1 MPSITMNKLILT
13 FIFLLSFSFFLKAQK
28 SFSSDELFK
37 NARDAA
43 FESKNYDKAKELA
56 YQALNIS
63 PNFADIDIFLGR
75 IYTWDK
81 EYDSARYHFTKVLDA
96 NPANED
102 ASLAY
107 ADLEF
112 WNEHYRNSLAICD
125 RSLLLYPQS
134 EELLVKKAKNLSALK
149 RYEEAKTITAS
160 VLKINRNNA
169 VAMALAISLKDKVAK
184 NKITLSYENS
194 SFDRQF
200 DQPWHLGSI
209 AYTRKTSLGSIIGR
223 LNYANRFGEN
233 GWQGEVDA
241 YPHISKIFYAYVNF
255 GYSGNVGVFPNYR
268 AGFSLY
274 ANLPKSFEAE
284 VGMRY
289 LYFTN
294 ATNIYTA
301 SLGKYYKN
309 FLFTA
314 RTYLTPSLGSVSQS
328 YILSARYYLKGA
340 DDYIGLS
347 MGTGISPDDNSQNI
361 QFSNKLPKLSS
372 HKISADFYHTF
383 LKWNVISIGAGLI
396 NQEYQPSVKGNQFN
410 ISVGLSHRF

>member
-1 MPSITMNKLILT
+1 MNKLILT
-13 FIFLLSFSFFLKAQK
+13 FIFLFSFSFFLKAQK

-43 FESKNYDKAKELA
+43 FEFKNYDKAKELA
-56 YQALNIS
+56 YEALNIS
-63 PNFADIDIFLGR
+63 PTYADIDIFLGR

-81 EYDSARYHFTKVLDA
+81 EYDSARFHFTKVLDA

-107 ADLEF
+107 ADLEY
-112 WNEHYRNSLAICD
+112 WNEHYENSLAICN
-125 RSLLLYPQS
+125 RALLLYPHS

-149 RYEEAKTITAS
+149 RYYEAKNITSS
-160 VLKINRNNA
+160 VLKINKKNA
-169 VAMALAISLKDKVAK
+169 SAKSLAISLKDKVAK
-184 NKITLSYENS
+184 NKITLGYENS
-194 SFDRQF
+194 SFDKQF

-209 AYTRKTSLGSIIGR
+209 SYTRKTNLGSFIGR

-241 YPHISKIFYAYVNF
+241 YPHISKIFYAYINF

-289 LYFTN
+289 LYFTS
-294 ATNIYTA
+294 ATNIFTA

-361 QFSNKLPKLSS
+361 QFSNKLTRLSS
-372 HKISADFYHTF
+372 HKISADFDHTF

-396 NQEYQPSVKGNQFN
+396 NQEYKPSVKGNQFN
-410 ISVGLSHRF
+410 ISVGFSHRF